1 MWLCSTIAKTWG
13 QCKYLSTD
21 KEDVIYI
28 YTHTHTHT
36 HTHTYNG
43 ISFNLKK
50 EEILPIVTT

>member
-36 HTHTYNG
+36 HIYNG